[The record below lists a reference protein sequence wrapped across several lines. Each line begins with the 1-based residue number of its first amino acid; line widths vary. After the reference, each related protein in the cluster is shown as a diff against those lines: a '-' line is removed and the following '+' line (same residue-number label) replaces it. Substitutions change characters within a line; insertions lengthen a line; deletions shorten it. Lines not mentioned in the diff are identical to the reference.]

1 MDLGVDPGV
10 DQWIR
15 VDPDVNPDANP
26 ISQKKISICHALLYF
41 ICAIIVITFNALLTA
56 GSINMRSLLF
66 LEGDPPTPTSW
77 PAMSPTSPT

>member
-41 ICAIIVITFNALLTA
+41 IRAIIVITFNALLTA
-56 GSINMRSLLF
+56 GSIKYALLII
-66 LEGDPPTPTSW
+66 S
-77 PAMSPTSPT
+77 